1 MFAAKNKCYGGIARL
16 AAVIKEVRENAIKEN
31 KHVIL
36 LNAGDIFQGTVWYS
50 KYKWR
55 QMARFTNILNITAAV
70 SIGFSDDNLLKK
82 YENYIK

>member
-1 MFAAKNKCYGGIARL
+1 MFLAANKCYGGIARL
-16 AAVIKEVRENAIKEN
+16 ASAIKEARANAIKEN

-55 QMARFTNILNITAAV
+55 QMARFTNVLNFTAAV
-70 SIGFSDDNLLKK
+70 S
-82 YENYIK
+82 